1 MVQVLQL
8 ETVLLETDNTLKK
21 VYAAPILK
29 NGLSSFVLF

>member
-8 ETVLLETDNTLKK
+8 ETVLLKTDNTLKK

-29 NGLSSFVLF
+29 N